1 MKQTVTIT
9 VKPEQEK
16 NSQLIEKLVT
26 AQLKNKGNKRT
37 LIFCKR
43 SVDARHGQ
51 VKIHL
56 RYDVYIDEEPPAK
69 ESTLPVWKKADGKH
83 TVVIIGSGPAGLF
96 GALKLL
102 EYGIKPVIIE
112 RGPDTVQRRKDI
124 ALIST
129 KDFVNPESNY
139 CFGEGGAG
147 TFSDG
152 KLYTRSNKRGDISS
166 ILRIFHEFG
175 ADEKI
180 LTDAHPHIGT
190 DRLPKII
197 NAMRD
202 KIIELGGEVHF
213 NTKCTDFV
221 IENGKVKGVVC
232 ISNGP
237 STGSGTACS
246 SSGTANFACDA
257 VLLATGHS
265 ATDIYMLLARTA
277 PETLEAKTF
286 AMGVR
291 VEHPRSVIDQ
301 LQYHGKQNQKGA
313 ENLGAA
319 EYRVT
324 TQVEGR
330 GVYSFCMCPGGFVVP
345 SASGPDEIVVNGMS
359 AAARNSKWSNA
370 AIVVEIRPED
380 IPQEYQ
386 TLAAEAGTPA
396 LAGLLFRTKI
406 EQDAKTNGNG
416 QAAPAQLL
424 IDFLAEKKSEQDAL
438 PASSYTP
445 GIVSSALHKWL
456 PPLISKILAQGIK
469 QIDQSMKGFICPQA
483 LMIAPETRT
492 STPVRILR
500 NKETFE
506 CTGIKGLYPAGE
518 GSGYAGGIV
527 SSAMDGENAARAI
540 AAALRQA
547 QGPLD

>member
-1 MKQTVTIT
+1 MKEIVTIT
-9 VKPEQEK
+9 VKPEQENNTK
-16 NSQLIEKLVT
+16 LIQKLVEN
-26 AQLKNKGNKRT
+26 QLKTHGSRKNLLLT
-37 LIFCKR
+37 KR

-56 RYDVYIDEEPPAK
+56 RYEVYIDEEPPCSSNA
-69 ESTLPVWKKADGKH
+69 LPEWKKADGKH
-83 TVVIIGSGPAGLF
+83 TVVIIGAGPAGLF

-102 EYGIKPVIIE
+102 ESGIKPVIIE
-112 RGPDTVQRRKDI
+112 RGPDTQQRRKDI

-152 KLYTRSNKRGDISS
+152 KLYTRSNKRGDIGS
-166 ILRIFHEFG
+166 ILRIFNEFG

-213 NTKCTDFV
+213 NTKCTDFI
-221 IENGKVKGVVC
+221 IEDGRVKGVVC
-232 ISNGP
+232 GP
-237 STGSGTACS
+237 STGSGT
-246 SSGTANFACDA
+246 TNFACDA

-265 ATDIYMLLARTA
+265 AGDIYTLLARTA
-277 PETLEAKTF
+277 PQTLEAKTF

-291 VEHPRSVIDQ
+291 VEHPRAVIDQ
-301 LQYHGKQNQKGA
+301 LQYHGKQNEKGA

-380 IPQEYQ
+380 IPQEFQ
-386 TLAAEAGTPA
+386 AEAKKEGTPA

-424 IDFLAEKKSEQDAL
+424 QDFLAGKKSDQAAL
-438 PASSYTP
+438 PPSSYTP
-445 GIVSSALHKWL
+445 GIVSSALNEWL
-456 PPLISKILAQGIK
+456 PPLISKKLAQGIK

-506 CTGIKGLYPAGE
+506 CEGLKGLYPAGE

-527 SSAMDGENAARAI
+527 SSAMDGENAASAI
-540 AAALRQA
+540 SHKLLLSP
-547 QGPLD
+547 GVN

>member
-16 NSQLIEKLVT
+16 DKKLIEKLIV
-26 AQLKNKGNKRT
+26 AQLKNRGSRREFV
-37 LIFCKR
+37 FCKR

-51 VKIHL
+51 VKLHL
-56 RYDVYIDEEPPAK
+56 KYDVYIDEEPPSR
-69 ESTLPVWKKADGKH
+69 ESALPVWKKADGKH
-83 TVVIIGSGPAGLF
+83 TVVIIGAGPAGLF

-102 EYGIKPVIIE
+102 EAGIKPVIIE
-112 RGPDTVQRRKDI
+112 RGPDTQQRRKDI

-152 KLYTRSNKRGDISS
+152 KLYTRSNKRGDIGS

-197 NAMRD
+197 NAMRN
-202 KIIELGGEVHF
+202 KIIELGGEVRF
-213 NTKCTDFV
+213 NCKCKDFIV
-221 IENGKVKGVVC
+221 EAGRVKGVICCSVVPEPVE
-232 ISNGP
+232 GP
-237 STGSGTACS
+237 FTIPA
-246 SSGTANFACDA
+246 DA

-265 ATDIYMLLARTA
+265 ATDIYELVARTA
-277 PETLEAKTF
+277 PKALEAKTF

-291 VEHPRSVIDQ
+291 VEHPRQIIDQ
-301 LQYHGKQNQKGA
+301 LQYHGKQNEKGG

-324 TQVEGR
+324 TQVDGR

-380 IPQEYQ
+380 IPEEHQK
-386 TLAAEAGTPA
+386 AATKAGTPA
-396 LAGLLFRTKI
+396 LAGLLFRTQI
-406 EQDAKTNGNG
+406 EKAAKENGNG

-424 IDFLAEKKSEQDAL
+424 TDFLENRQTVPEVL
-438 PASSYTP
+438 PPSSYTP
-445 GIVSSALHKWL
+445 GIVSSNLNDWM
-456 PPLISKILAQGIK
+456 PPLITKKLAQGIR

-492 STPVRILR
+492 STPVRIVR

-506 CTGIKGLYPAGE
+506 CEELKGLYPAGE

-527 SSAMDGENAARAI
+527 SSAMDGENAAKAI
-540 AAALRQA
+540 AMSLR
-547 QGPLD
+547 GTE

>member
-1 MKQTVTIT
+1 MKETVTIT
-9 VKPEQEK
+9 VKPEDEK
-16 NSQLIEKLVT
+16 NTKLIEKLVLS
-26 AQLKNKGNKRT
+26 QVKNRGSKRT
-37 LIFCKR
+37 LVFCKR

-51 VKIHL
+51 VKLHL
-56 RYDVYIDEEPPAK
+56 RYDVYIDEEPPPLQAK
-69 ESTLPVWKKADGKH
+69 LPVLKKADGKH

-102 EYGIKPVIIE
+102 EYRIKPIIIE
-112 RGPDTVQRRKDI
+112 RGPDTTQRRKDI
-124 ALIST
+124 ALIS
-129 KDFVNPESNY
+129 KEDFVNAESNY

-166 ILRIFHEFG
+166 ILQIFHAFG

-197 NAMRD
+197 NAMRN
-202 KIIELGGEVHF
+202 KIIELGGEVRF
-213 NTKCTDFV
+213 NTKCTDFIV
-221 IENGKVKGVVC
+221 ENGRVKSVVC
-232 ISNGP
+232 DSGP
-237 STGSGTACS
+237 STMKIPA
-246 SSGTANFACDA
+246 DA

-265 ATDIYMLLARTA
+265 ATDIYMMLAKIA
-277 PETLEAKTF
+277 PQALEIKTF

-291 VEHPRSVIDQ
+291 VEHPREVIDRI
-301 LQYHGKQNQKGA
+301 QYHGKADTGNGSS
-313 ENLGAA
+313 LGAA

-324 TQVEGR
+324 TQVDSR

-345 SASGPDEIVVNGMS
+345 SASGPEEIVVNGMS

-370 AIVVEIRPED
+370 AIVVETRPED
-380 IPQEYQ
+380 IPATFLDQ
-386 TLAAEAGTPA
+386 AKKMGSAD

-406 EQDAKTNGNG
+406 EQDAKSNGNG

-424 IDFLAEKKSEQDAL
+424 TDFLENKQTPQGNL
-438 PASSYTP
+438 PATSYTP
-445 GIVSSALHKWL
+445 GIVSSNLNDWL
-456 PPLISKILAQGIK
+456 PAQIAGKLAQGLR

-506 CTGIKGLYPAGE
+506 CTEIKGLYPAGE

-540 AAALRQA
+540 ACALK
-547 QGPLD
+547 